1 MTSLAS
7 KGTFVPVKLIWS
19 ETLRSEINDCLLV
32 LETDHMSEYVSV
44 SVADSSSQ
52 VFFLA
57 VYSGSSFLKLHMTQR
72 STNCPANRFN
82 SRSFEVVQIKIVT
95 IRWWSFR
102 SKSPYWWFGSSS
114 FLRLEHA
121 PVNDRN
127 ELYSIW
133 IGCPM
138 RCLLCRTYQ

>member
-72 STNCPANRFN
+72 STNCPANRLN
-82 SRSFEVVQIKIVT
+82 SRSLEVVQITIVT
-95 IRWWSFR
+95 IR
-102 SKSPYWWFGSSS
+102 
-114 FLRLEHA
+114 
-121 PVNDRN
+121 
-127 ELYSIW
+127 
-133 IGCPM
+133 
-138 RCLLCRTYQ
+138 